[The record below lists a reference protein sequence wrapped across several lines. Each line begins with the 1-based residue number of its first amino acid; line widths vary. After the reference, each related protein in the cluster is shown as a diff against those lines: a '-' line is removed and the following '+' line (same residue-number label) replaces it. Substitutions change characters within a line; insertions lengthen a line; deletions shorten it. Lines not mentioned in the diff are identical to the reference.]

1 MNHFSK
7 KTFLAVTTSLV
18 LLSSC
23 HNNTTNAPH
32 YDPNAAV
39 DVVVQQVKSEVVSYF
54 DQFPGT
60 ITALNQ
66 IDLRPQVSGYI
77 TGVYFNDGDRVA
89 KGQKLYSID
98 AQMYSAN
105 YQQAIANLQVQES
118 NLEKAQKDADRY
130 HELEKKDA
138 IAKQQVDYANSARDV
153 AQKQVEAAKANVRS
167 LQTSVKYTTIT
178 APFSGTI
185 GISQVK
191 TGTAVTAGL
200 TVLNTVSTDDPMAVD
215 FSIDQKEIYRF
226 TKLEQNAKSGKDSTF
241 RIAFSENDVYPYP
254 GQIDLLDRAVD
265 PQTGTLKVRLKFSNK
280 QNLLRSGMTCNVRV
294 LNSDHTPVIVVPH
307 KAVTEQ
313 LGEYFVYVASGNK
326 VSQRKVTPG
335 TAIGDNI
342 IIKDGLKENEMIV
355 TEGVQKLHEGSVIKT
370 DSVATPAKK

>member
-1 MNHFSK
+1 MIQFISK
-7 KTFLAVTTSLV
+7 KTFPAIISVL

-23 HNNTTNAPH
+23 HNNTTAPQ

-39 DVVVQQVKSEVVSYF
+39 DVEVQTVEAKEVAYD

-60 ITALNQ
+60 IVALNQ
-66 IDLRPQVSGYI
+66 VELRPQVSGYI
-77 TGVYFNDGDRVA
+77 TAVYFQDGQRVS

-98 AQMYSAN
+98 EQLYSAN
-105 YQQAIANLQVQES
+105 YQQALANLAVQES
-118 NLEKAQKDADRY
+118 NLIKAQKDADRY
-130 HELEKKDA
+130 HELEKQDA

-153 AQKQVEAAKANVRS
+153 AIKQVEAAKASVRS
-167 LQTSVKYTTIT
+167 YQTSVKYTSIT

-191 TGTAVTAGL
+191 AGAAVSAGI

-226 TKLEQNAKSGKDSTF
+226 TKLQQDAKKNDSTF
-241 RIAFSENDVYPYP
+241 KISFSANEIYPYP

-265 PQTGTLKVRLKFSNK
+265 PKTGTLKVRLKFPNK
-280 QNLLRSGMTCNVRV
+280 QNLLRAGMTCNVLV
-294 LNSDHTPVIVVPH
+294 SNQGHTPVIVIPN

-313 LGEYFVYVASGNK
+313 LGEFFVYVASGNK

-335 TAIGDNI
+335 TVVGQDI
-342 IIKDGLKENEMIV
+342 IINEGLKENEVIV
-355 TEGVQKLHEGSVIKT
+355 SDGVQKLHEGSVIKT
-370 DSVATPAKK
+370 GAAAPVKK